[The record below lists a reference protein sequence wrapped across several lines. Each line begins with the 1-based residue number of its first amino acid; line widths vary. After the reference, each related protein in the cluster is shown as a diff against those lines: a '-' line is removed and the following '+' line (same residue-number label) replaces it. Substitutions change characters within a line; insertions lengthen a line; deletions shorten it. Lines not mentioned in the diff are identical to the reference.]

1 MADYM
6 RRVSYVVKI
15 RDRPGEQ
22 GWGKLYEPVDDGGE
36 EKDSELL
43 EALVEA
49 NSYMDVGTL
58 ERWNVERKV
67 TSAVKVHGASLR
79 TLSYKPVGTVH

>member
-1 MADYM
+1 ME
-6 RRVSYVVKI
+6 I

-43 EALVEA
+43 EALAEA
-49 NSYMDVGTL
+49 SSYMDV
-58 ERWNVERKV
+58 
-67 TSAVKVHGASLR
+67 VHGNKAVDISDDFG
-79 TLSYKPVGTVH
+79 V